1 MKKVY
6 VGMSTDVV
14 HHGHIKIIEAARK
27 LGEVTVG
34 ILTDKA
40 IANFKRVPLL
50 SYEQRKKI
58 IENIK
63 GVKNVIPQETLD
75 YVPNLKKLKP
85 DYVVHGTDWRKGIQ
99 KKIRSKVIEVLKGYG
114 GRLVEIEYTKDA
126 PTIEF
131 IGQPAQKE
139 YIGLD
144 SISNLKKILNKHK
157 PKNIFL
163 VTGKKSYTICGAKP
177 ILDII
182 LKNYKAVH
190 FYDFQTNPKLSDIV
204 KGIGIFKKNN
214 CDFVIAVGG
223 GSVIDMAK
231 SINIFAANPIK
242 PADFFNLKK
251 SLKLKGKTLVA
262 IPTTSGTGSEATSF
276 AVVYLGKDK
285 HSVESYNMLPDYAI
299 VDPQFT
305 ISLPKNITAST
316 SMDAFSQAIES
327 YWSNNSTDES
337 KIYSKEAIKLI
348 FQNLRNFVN
357 KPSEKS
363 RLEMAKAAH
372 LAGKA
377 INISKTTAC
386 HAISYPITSYFN
398 VPHGH
403 AVALTLA
410 QMLVYNSQVTE
421 KDILDGRGV
430 DYVKGVIREIVALLE
445 SKDAEEAGKKINSFM
460 KEIGLATRLGEL
472 GIKTDMDIEIII
484 KNGFNPYR
492 VKNNPRELTESALR
506 RILNDIK

>member
-6 VGMSTDVV
+6 VAMRGDLI
-14 HHGHIKIIEAARK
+14 HHGHINIIQTARE

-34 ILTDKA
+34 LLTDNA
-40 IANFKRVPLL
+40 VASFKHVPSL

-58 IENIK
+58 VENIK
-63 GVKNVIPQETLD
+63 GVKNIIPQKTLD
-75 YVPNLKKLKP
+75 YTSNIRKLKP

-99 KKIRSKVIEVLKGYG
+99 KEIRAKAIKELRKFG
-114 GRLVEIEYTKDA
+114 GRLVEVEYTKDA
-126 PTIEF
+126 PAIEF
-131 IGQPAQKE
+131 IGQTAQKE
-139 YIGLD
+139 YIGSGSAD
-144 SISNLKKILNKHK
+144 NLKKILRKHK
-157 PKNIFL
+157 PKSIFL
-163 VTGKKSYTICGAKP
+163 VTGNKSYAACGAKS
-177 ILDII
+177 LLNGF
-182 LKNYKAVH
+182 LKSYQVTTFH
-190 FYDFQTNPKLSDIV
+190 DFQVNPKLSDIE
-204 KGIGIFKKNN
+204 KGINIFKKNN
-214 CDFVIAVGG
+214 CDFVIAIGG

-231 SINIFAANPIK
+231 SINIFAANPVK
-242 PADFFNLKK
+242 PIDYFNLKK

-276 AVVYLGKDK
+276 SVAYIEKKK
-285 HSVESYNMLPDYAI
+285 HSVESYNLLPDYAI
-299 VDPQFT
+299 VDTKFT
-305 ISLPKNITAST
+305 DKIPKNIAAST
-316 SMDAFSQAIES
+316 SMDAFCQAIES

-348 FQNLRNFVN
+348 MQNLRNFVN

-410 QMLVYNSQVTE
+410 QILVYNSQVTE

-430 DYVKGVIREIVALLE
+430 DYVKSIIREIVALLE
-445 SKDAEEAGKKINSFM
+445 SKDTVEAGKKITSFM
-460 KEIGLATRLGEL
+460 KDIGLATRLGEL
-472 GIKTDMDIEIII
+472 GIKKDTDIEIII

-506 RILNDIK
+506 KILNDIR

>member
-6 VGMSTDVV
+6 VAMRGDLI
-14 HHGHIKIIEAARK
+14 HHGHINIIRTARE

-34 ILTDKA
+34 LLTDNA
-40 IANFKRVPLL
+40 VASFKHIPSL

-58 IENIK
+58 FENIK
-63 GVKNVIPQETLD
+63 GVKNIIPQETLD
-75 YVPNLKKLKP
+75 YTSNIRKLKP

-99 KKIRSKVIEVLKGYG
+99 KKIRAKVIEVLKEYG
-114 GRLVEIEYTKDA
+114 GRLVEVEYTKDA

-131 IGQPAQKE
+131 IGKPTQKE
-139 YIGLD
+139 YIGSD
-144 SISNLKKILNKHK
+144 SINNLKKILNKHK

-163 VTGKKSYTICGAKP
+163 ITGKKSYTICGAKP

-182 LKNYKAVH
+182 LKNYKVVH
-190 FYDFQTNPKLSDIV
+190 FHDFQTNPKLFDIV
-204 KGIGIFKKNN
+204 KGIDIFKKNN
-214 CDFVIAVGG
+214 CDFVIAIGG

-231 SINIFAANPIK
+231 SINIFAANPVK
-242 PADFFNLKK
+242 PINYFNLKK
-251 SLKLKGKTLVA
+251 PLKLKGKTLVA

-276 AVVYLGKDK
+276 SVAYIGKDK

-299 VDPQFT
+299 VDPQF
-305 ISLPKNITAST
+305 IVKIPKNIAAST
-316 SMDAFSQAIES
+316 GMDAFSQAIES

-337 KIYSKEAIKLI
+337 KIYSKEAIQLI
-348 FQNLRNFVN
+348 MQNVRNFVN
-357 KPSEKS
+357 NPSEKS

-410 QMLVYNSQVTE
+410 QILVYNSQVTE

-430 DYVKGVIREIVALLE
+430 DYVKSIIGEIVALLE
-445 SKDAEEAGKKINSFM
+445 SDNAKEAGKKIKSLM
-460 KEIGLATRLGEL
+460 KDIGLATSLSRL
-472 GIKTDMDIEIII
+472 GIKKDTDIEIII

-506 RILNDIK
+506 RILHNIR